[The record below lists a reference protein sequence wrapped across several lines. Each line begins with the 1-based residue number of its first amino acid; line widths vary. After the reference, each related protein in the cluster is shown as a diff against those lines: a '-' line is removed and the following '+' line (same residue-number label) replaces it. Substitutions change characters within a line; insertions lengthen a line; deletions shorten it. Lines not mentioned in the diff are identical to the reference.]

1 MAKTGIVIVLMVIS
15 GKEFNPNLDLQF
27 NGQNNSLLKSGVQF
41 NSGQVLNS
49 KERKVSSKLENFK
62 LTGPMLFEFQVWI
75 RDDISD
81 RLQYINLSPMT
92 ESLNDDILKC
102 LQNHTNQDYLTCS
115 DSLTSDLENVLISHG
130 VSQQDAIRLA
140 WKWND

>member
-1 MAKTGIVIVLMVIS
+1 M
-15 GKEFNPNLDLQF
+15 
-27 NGQNNSLLKSGVQF
+27 
-41 NSGQVLNS
+41 
-49 KERKVSSKLENFK
+49 SSKLENFK

-92 ESLNDDILKC
+92 ESLNNDILKC

-130 VSQQDAIRLA
+130 ISRQDAIRLA
-140 WKWND
+140 WKWCD

>member
-1 MAKTGIVIVLMVIS
+1 M
-15 GKEFNPNLDLQF
+15 
-27 NGQNNSLLKSGVQF
+27 
-41 NSGQVLNS
+41 
-49 KERKVSSKLENFK
+49 SSKLENFK

-81 RLQYINLSPMT
+81 KLQYINLSPMT

-102 LQNHTNQDYLTCS
+102 LQNHTNQEYLTCS

-130 VSQQDAIRLA
+130 ISQQDAIRLA
-140 WKWND
+140 WKWCD

>member
-1 MAKTGIVIVLMVIS
+1 MAKIGIVIVLMVIS
-15 GKEFNPNLDLQF
+15 GKEFNLNLDLQF
-27 NGQNNSLLKSGVQF
+27 NGQNSSLLKSRVQL

-92 ESLNDDILKC
+92 DSLNDDILKC

>member
-1 MAKTGIVIVLMVIS
+1 M
-15 GKEFNPNLDLQF
+15 
-27 NGQNNSLLKSGVQF
+27 
-41 NSGQVLNS
+41 
-49 KERKVSSKLENFK
+49 SSKLENFK
-62 LTGPMLFEFQVWI
+62 LTGLMLFEFQVWI

-102 LQNHTNQDYLTCS
+102 LQNHNQEYLTCS

-130 VSQQDAIRLA
+130 ISQQDAIRLA
-140 WKWND
+140 WK

>member
-1 MAKTGIVIVLMVIS
+1 M
-15 GKEFNPNLDLQF
+15 
-27 NGQNNSLLKSGVQF
+27 
-41 NSGQVLNS
+41 
-49 KERKVSSKLENFK
+49 SSKLENFK

-92 ESLNDDILKC
+92 EALNDDILKC
-102 LQNHTNQDYLTCS
+102 LRKHTNQDYLTCS
-115 DSLTSDLENVLISHG
+115 DSLTFDLENVLISHG
-130 VSQQDAIRLA
+130 ASQQDAIRLA